1 MKWEY
6 LEMLYAADK
15 SYGELR
21 LLQKITEEHVKPEKM
36 SNMRVK
42 TAVQTFSHSVAVAT
56 EDLTGRGDLPIECR
70 QMIDIVILLDNL
82 FDSMNSSTFHIPNGK
97 IYKGP
102 IRRNSPHHQLW
113 VQAKNILKTV
123 KFVKKT
129 ENGNKIRNV
138 DTTVPSVKNF
148 IKTIEGMEAL
158 WIVLSR
164 KYSFDTLLTRHFNQD
179 PIENFFG
186 NIRSYGARNNAPN
199 SISFEGGYKALLINN
214 YNSPHSLKSNYTTI
228 KLLIYSWCRSV
239 NRILAGRITYD
250 GEDETKLAAK
260 LYYEKHKHNKNKK

>member
-6 LEMLYAADK
+6 LEMLYAADN

-36 SNMRVK
+36 SKMRVK
-42 TAVQTFSHSVAVAT
+42 TVVQTFSHSVAVAA
-56 EDLTGRGDLPIECR
+56 EHLTGRGDLPIECR

-102 IRRNSPHHQLW
+102 IRRNSPHHQFWL
-113 VQAKNILKTV
+113 QAKNVLKTV

-214 YNSPHSLKSNYTTI
+214 YISPHSLKSN
-228 KLLIYSWCRSV
+228 CE
-239 NRILAGRITYD
+239 
-250 GEDETKLAAK
+250 EDANACLQN
-260 LYYEKHKHNKNKK
+260 LDFF